1 MAAFREAVIVF
12 AKFPRPGEVKTRL
25 AASVGNVQAAAFYKH
40 CAEAIIGELASL
52 DSTTLYVFFSRG
64 DDEAEVAAWL
74 APLKLANMRLAPQLQ
89 EPNLGA
95 RMQHALQYAL
105 NCGHQRVAIVGTDV
119 PDLTSTVVAS
129 ALHCLDT
136 YQAVFG
142 PAEDGGYY
150 LLALTTLPSGL
161 FQGISWSTSS
171 VLAANVANAQQLGLS
186 VAPLSTL
193 EALLDIDTLPD
204 LQRWCTLKQQQQ
216 SEQPLQARES
226 RLLDAAL
233 CASACATI
241 PAAQ

>member
-1 MAAFREAVIVF
+1 MAASREALIVF

-40 CAEAIIGELASL
+40 CAEAVIGELASL
-52 DSTTLYVFFSRG
+52 ASTTLYVFFSRG

-74 APLKLANMRLAPQLQ
+74 APLELANMRLVPQLQ

-119 PDLTSTVVAS
+119 PDLSSTVVAS

-150 LLALTTLPSGL
+150 LLALNTLPSGL
-161 FQGISWSTSS
+161 FQ
-171 VLAANVANAQQLGLS
+171 V
-186 VAPLSTL
+186 
-193 EALLDIDTLPD
+193 
-204 LQRWCTLKQQQQ
+204 
-216 SEQPLQARES
+216 
-226 RLLDAAL
+226 AAL
-233 CASACATI
+233 PCWDVVCSVMPIHSLVADTFGGYLVCRSGLLAGHFLEHVISVGRQCGQRAEAGLESGPI
-241 PAAQ
+241 VDSGGFVRH

>member
-136 YQAVFG
+136 YQ
-142 PAEDGGYY
+142 
-150 LLALTTLPSGL
+150 
-161 FQGISWSTSS
+161 GISWSTSS